1 MLKAT
6 RASLWLA
13 ATFPV
18 LALAGCSAP
27 TINGFNLTAGPS
39 NITIAPGGTAT
50 IGIAS
55 TSTSNA
61 AVTATIIIYN
71 LPSGVS
77 YSPASPTIASGTQSA
92 ITLTAAP
99 DSPAATR
106 QVQVSGIAGLADSN
120 AYVTVTVV
128 PNP

>member
-1 MLKAT
+1 MLEAS
-6 RASLWLA
+6 RALWLA
-13 ATFPV
+13 G
-18 LALAGCSAP
+18 ALSLVTMTGCSAP

-39 NITIAPGGTAT
+39 TITIVPGGTAALN
-50 IGIAS
+50 IAS

-61 AVTATIIIYN
+61 ASTATVIIYN

-77 YSPASPTIASGTQSA
+77 YSPASPTIATGTQST

-99 DSPAATR
+99 GSPASTR

-120 AYVTVTVV
+120 AFVTVTVV